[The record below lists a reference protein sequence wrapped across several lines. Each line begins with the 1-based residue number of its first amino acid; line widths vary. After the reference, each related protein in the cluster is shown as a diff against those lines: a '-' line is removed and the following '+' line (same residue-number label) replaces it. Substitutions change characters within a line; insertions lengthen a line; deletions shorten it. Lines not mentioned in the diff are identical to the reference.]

1 MEVNPMP
8 STALAHRSD
17 RRSRR
22 SAELRQRLFRAALN
36 LFAQKG
42 YMETTVED
50 ITNAADVGK
59 GTFFNYFPSKDHI
72 LIAFGEMQLAKLK
85 AAAEEARHTQTSMPD
100 FLRSLG
106 VRMTEEPTKNPDI
119 VRALLLAYLSSTPVR
134 EAMLD
139 LQKRVL
145 AVHTEMISMG
155 QERGEIRSDL
165 PALEI
170 AQVFRQAI
178 FGTLLIWSLYADGSL
193 LSRMDSAFEVIWK
206 GLAPRNSRTSELVLP
221 LFW

>member
-1 MEVNPMP
+1 MEVNPMSSATVAHGP
-8 STALAHRSD
+8 S

-22 SAELRQRLFRAALN
+22 SAELRERLFRAALN
-36 LFAQKG
+36 LFAEKG
-42 YMETTVED
+42 YVETTVED

-72 LIAFGEMQLAKLK
+72 LIAFAEMQLAKLK
-85 AAAEEARHTQTSMPD
+85 AAAEEARRTQTPMPE

-106 VRMTEEPTKNPDI
+106 VRMTGEPTKNPDI
-119 VRALLLAYLSSTPVR
+119 IRALLLAYLSSTPVR

-145 AVHTEMISMG
+145 AVHTEMITMG
-155 QERGEIRSDL
+155 QERGEIRADL
-165 PALEI
+165 PPLEI

-206 GLAPRNSRTSELVLP
+206 GLAPRNSRPSEIVVP